1 MKELWVPLSGA
12 IAQQRNVDTIAN
24 NVANANTAGFKR
36 DQVVFKE
43 YLTAFEKGVEDID
56 LPRGEWSPE
65 DFYRH
70 YGAENAKVEVE
81 GSFTDFEQG
90 QLTPTG
96 NPFDLALNGKGFLE
110 VLTPQGI
117 RYTRRTI
124 LSLSPDGTLV
134 TDQGHPV
141 LSKTQKEQAEQPN
154 SNPQD
159 RVIRL
164 GQGQFNV
171 NLQGDIFINNQQA
184 STLSIV
190 EFQDPHALMKQ
201 GHSQY
206 INKFPENLKRDDIKT
221 SVNQGFVEQSN
232 VNAIAE
238 MSELIKANR
247 QFETIQRVIKAYD
260 NISAKGVNEISKF

>member
-1 MKELWVPLSGA
+1 LKELWVPLSGA

-56 LPRGEWSPE
+56 LPRGEWSPA

-70 YGAENAKVEVE
+70 YGAENAKVKVE

-96 NPFDLALNGKGFLE
+96 NPFDLALNGPGFLE

-117 RYTRRTI
+117 RYTRRAI
-124 LSLSPDGTLV
+124 LSLSQDGTLV

-141 LSKTQKEQAEQPN
+141 LSKAQGEQTE
-154 SNPQD
+154 NPQD
-159 RVIRL
+159 RVVRL
-164 GQGQFNV
+164 QQGQFNV
-171 NLQGDIFINNQQA
+171 NLQGDIFINNQQTN
-184 STLSIV
+184 TLSIV

-206 INKFPENLKRDDIKT
+206 INNFAENLKRDDIKT